1 MKGCYGAFAIL
12 CLTVSAQPVTYQ
24 LDAANSAVN
33 FTLGDVLHTVHGA
46 FKVKS
51 GAIQFDPATGNAS
64 GEVVVD
70 AASGDSGSGARDSR
84 MKKNILETQKYPDIV
99 FRPDHV
105 DGAVGSPGKS
115 QIKVHGVFRIHGA
128 DHEIIMPGEV
138 DTAPDRMTAT
148 LHFLIPY
155 VEWGMK
161 NPSTLFLRVED
172 KVAIDI
178 RAVGRLQPR

>member
-1 MKGCYGAFAIL
+1 MKSYCGALVFF
-12 CLTVSAQPVTYQ
+12 CLAANAQPVTYR

-46 FKVKS
+46 FKVKG
-51 GAIQFDPATGNAS
+51 GAIEFDPSTGKAS

-84 MKKNILETQKYPDIV
+84 MKKNILEAQKYPDIV
-99 FRPDHV
+99 FRPDRV
-105 DGAVGSPGKS
+105 DGAVAAQGKS

-128 DHEIIMPGEV
+128 DHEITMPGEV
-138 DTAPDRMTAT
+138 DSAPDKMTAT

-178 RAVGRLQPR
+178 RAVGRVQSR